1 MRAVDW
7 AVGPAFCA
15 DSEQR
20 HFSVSLAHSPAQ
32 PLTRA
37 ATCFINLYTSMEKK
51 KYKKY
56 QAARES
62 NPAFTLNQI
71 GKIAFNRAKVGERY
85 QQLEIITAQ
94 LMCALTMEAVLNYL
108 GKRLFKSKEEIERCL
123 NKKRLK
129 KLQENNVKLRHWE
142 EVERVLTS
150 KEKLKMIVKYS
161 ALKTN
166 LTSPPFCYFPE
177 IFKFRDNLAHAKS
190 SQHFASQVK
199 QSAIDENGFPMI
211 DKISNLTTDWEKLC
225 SVDTAEKWRNA
236 VYRMSSILSNA
247 ANCQDPILIDG
258 AIDTWAEIET

>member
-1 MRAVDW
+1 
-7 AVGPAFCA
+7 
-15 DSEQR
+15 
-20 HFSVSLAHSPAQ
+20 
-32 PLTRA
+32 
-37 ATCFINLYTSMEKK
+37 MEKK

-71 GKIAFNRAKVGERY
+71 GKIAFIRAKAGKRY

-108 GKRLFKSKEEIERCL
+108 GTQLFKNKTEIERCL
-123 NKKRLK
+123 DKKRAK
-129 KLQENNVKLRHWE
+129 KIQENNVQFSNWE
-142 EVERVLTS
+142 EIERVLMP
-150 KEKLKMIVKYS
+150 KEKLKMIATHS
-161 ALKTN
+161 ALKID

-177 IFKFRDNLAHAKS
+177 IFKFRDNLVHAKTS
-190 SQHFASQVK
+190 KHFASEVK

-211 DKISNLTTDWEKLC
+211 DKIPKLMTDWEKLC

-236 VYRMSSILSNA
+236 VYSMASILSNA

-258 AIDTWAEIET
+258 AIDIWAEIET